1 MTDNTNHSEVV
12 AILDAQ
18 YDDYRAMLD
27 IGSHQRNCL
36 SRSDLPGLDDSFRQ
50 MHTCMDRI
58 RLRNSRL
65 PQHWQE
71 TADPVIAERRSH
83 LRQIIGELDRIRQ
96 LNEQS
101 VMDLLQETRSDL
113 KRSQRGHKA
122 VKNYLTHKGVPPQE
136 ARFYDG
142 RR

>member
-1 MTDNTNHSEVV
+1 MTDTNYSQVV

-18 YDDYRAMLD
+18 YKDYRAMFD

-36 SRSDLPGLDDSFRQ
+36 SRSDLSGLDDSFTQ
-50 MHTCMDRI
+50 IHACMDRI
-58 RLRNSRL
+58 RLRDSSL
-65 PQHWQE
+65 PQYWQE
-71 TADPVIAERRSH
+71 IADPVITGRRSH

-101 VMDLLQETRSDL
+101 VRDLLQETRLDL

-122 VKNYLTHKGVPPQE
+122 VKNYLSHKGVPPQE

-142 RR
+142 CR

>member
-1 MTDNTNHSEVV
+1 MTDSNYSEVV

-18 YDDYRAMLD
+18 YDDYRAMFD
-27 IGSHQRNCL
+27 IGSHQSNCL
-36 SRSDLPGLDDSFRQ
+36 SRSDLTGLDDSFRK
-50 MHTCMDRI
+50 MHSCMDRI
-58 RLRNSRL
+58 RLRDSRL

-71 TADPVIAERRSH
+71 TADPLIAERRSH

-101 VMDLLQETRSDL
+101 VKDLLQETRLDL

-122 VKNYLTHKGVPPQE
+122 VKNYLSHKGVPPQE

-142 RR
+142 VR